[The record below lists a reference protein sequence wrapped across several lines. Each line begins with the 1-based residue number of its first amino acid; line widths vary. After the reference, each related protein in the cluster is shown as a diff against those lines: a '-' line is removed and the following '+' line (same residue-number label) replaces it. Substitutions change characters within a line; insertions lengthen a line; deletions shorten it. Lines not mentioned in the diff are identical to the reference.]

1 MEIYVGLDG
10 SRTGPEGAV
19 AARKAVER
27 GGAEVSQSSEE
38 TDAISGKRSE
48 GKGFVLGRTDRD
60 DGIRHLIDD
69 FWKGHLTRRGFLA
82 KAAALGLS
90 AAVATGMIGAPK
102 VARRAGAQGSSTE
115 VTPQQWEQGTGWGWV
130 WGDDDEVGN
139 LNELS
144 PELAMKALSLVER
157 GQVYDLGLT
166 YARDSYKFE
175 GHNPGEIMS
184 FRTSSGELS
193 QEDLS
198 MVTDEEENSTN
209 TTFASSALFIS
220 DNVATQLDTLG
231 HIDEGDPPHA
241 YNGFRAEEIQGDWG
255 LQRLGAETVPPIVA
269 PATMIDVARSVGQD
283 PLPESYAIG
292 QEEMETALDEQ
303 GVDIDPLDVVLVRT
317 GTGGVWLRGD
327 GTGSNHSEIQGPDTA
342 GITVSGARWLVEEKG
357 ALAVGTDT
365 SGVEVLPPSEQLDDG
380 TSFNPVHVYLLVRQG
395 VHILEYQNLE
405 DLASD
410 ETYKFAY
417 ILGVNKIKGATAGTV
432 LRPIGMI

>member
-1 MEIYVGLDG
+1 MGG
-10 SRTGPEGAV
+10 SG
-19 AARKAVER
+19 
-27 GGAEVSQSSEE
+27 
-38 TDAISGKRSE
+38 
-48 GKGFVLGRTDRD
+48 RD
-60 DGIRHLIDD
+60 DSVQRLAND
-69 FWKGHLTRRGFLA
+69 FWRGHLTRRGFLA
-82 KAAALGLS
+82 KAGALGLT
-90 AAVATGMIGAPK
+90 AAAATGILGAPT
-102 VARRAGAQGSSTE
+102 VARRAVAQGTSPE
-115 VTPQQWEQGTGWGWV
+115 VTPRQWEQGTGWGWV
-130 WGDDDEVGN
+130 WGDDDEVGS

-144 PELAMKALSLVER
+144 PELTLKALSLVEE
-157 GQVYDLGLT
+157 GKVYDLGLT
-166 YARDSYKFE
+166 YDRDSFKFP
-175 GHNPGEIMS
+175 GHNPGEVMS
-184 FRTSSGELS
+184 FRTSSGELT

-231 HIDEGDPPHA
+231 HINEGDPPHA
-241 YNGFRAEEIQGDWG
+241 YNNYRAENIQGDWG
-255 LQRLGAETVPPIVA
+255 LLRLGAETVPPIVA
-269 PATMIDVARSVGQD
+269 PATMIDVAKSVGED

-292 QEEMETALDEQ
+292 QEEMETALGEQ

-317 GTGGVWLRGD
+317 GTGGLWLKGD
-327 GTGSNHSEIQGPDTA
+327 GVGSNHSEIQGPDMA

-365 SGVEVLPPSEQLDDG
+365 SAIEALPPPEQLDDG

-432 LRPIGMI
+432 LRPIGVV